1 MGMRSFNMYG
11 ASNFFRPR
19 QVDAHVANYLNVI
32 DLHDAESLID
42 REYRMEERRRRGTT
56 RNGSNGIE
64 DDFRNDFNK
73 HVKPGEFSYS
83 NIPMND
89 KPWQQLYWEY
99 FSEYIPIGTG
109 WKCKCGKKYL
119 MGYPPYQC
127 DWCRNLSPIG
137 ELHKA
142 GAFKK

>member
-1 MGMRSFNMYG
+1 MYG
-11 ASNFFRPR
+11 MDNFFKPR
-19 QVDAHVANYLNVI
+19 QVDAHVADYLHVI
-32 DLHDAESLID
+32 DLHEAEDIID
-42 REYRMEERRRRGTT
+42 STYRMEERRRKGTK

-99 FSEYIPIGTG
+99 FSEYIPLGTG
-109 WKCKCGKKYL
+109 WRCKCGKKYL
-119 MGYPPYQC
+119 MGYPPYEC
-127 DWCRNLSPIG
+127 EWCHSLSPIG
-137 ELHKA
+137 ELHQA